1 MIEHPELKQ
10 EVYSVLSSLEDAILV
25 SGLLRILGSGDPRNL
40 EAFTAATVF
49 LKDGERASLKVS
61 SKFRTR
67 LY

>member
-1 MIEHPELKQ
+1 M
-10 EVYSVLSSLEDAILV
+10 LSSLEDAILV
-25 SGLLRILGSGDPRNL
+25 SGLLRILGNGDPRNL

-49 LKDGERASLKVS
+49 LKDDERASLKVS